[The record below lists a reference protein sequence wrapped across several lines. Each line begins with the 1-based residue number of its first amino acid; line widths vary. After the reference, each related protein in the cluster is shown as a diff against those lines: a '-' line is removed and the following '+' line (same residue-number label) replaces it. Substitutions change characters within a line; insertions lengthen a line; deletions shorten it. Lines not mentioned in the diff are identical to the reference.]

1 MEGGRLMRWFHAFL
15 MLAVA
20 VVAAGCADINVPAE
34 DPFFKV
40 GHTYRTLEEGI
51 VLFRVP
57 SHILQDPMDYEKEG
71 VFYRVPDEP
80 DIQEFM
86 PELREDKVAYFEDRT
101 WIYAGLFVYIPAG
114 TEFKVNRISYRFLS
128 SLENGKNLEYDLTV
142 FDDLVKDKKVI
153 FYVHPIPSEEVA
165 PGK

>member
-1 MEGGRLMRWFHAFL
+1 MRWFNGFL
-15 MLAVA
+15 MLAAA
-20 VVAAGCADINVPAE
+20 VVAAGCADIHVDAE

-40 GHTYRTLEEGI
+40 GHTYRTLEEGF
-51 VLFRVP
+51 VLFRRP
-57 SHILQDPMDYEKEG
+57 GNILQDPMDYDKEG
-71 VFYRVPDEP
+71 VFYRVPEKDYYP
-80 DIQEFM
+80 DVHEFM

-114 TEFKVNRISYRFLS
+114 TEFKVNRISYGILGVF
-128 SLENGKNLEYDLTV
+128 ENCNCLKYDLTV

>member
-1 MEGGRLMRWFHAFL
+1 MRWFHAFL

-20 VVAAGCADINVPAE
+20 VVAAGCADIHVDAE

-40 GHTYRTLEEGI
+40 GHTYRTLEEGF
-51 VLFRVP
+51 VLFRRP
-57 SHILQDPMDYEKEG
+57 GNILQDPMDYDKEG
-71 VFYRVPDEP
+71 VFYRVPEKDYYP
-80 DIQEFM
+80 DVHEFM

-128 SLENGKNLEYDLTV
+128 SFENGKNLEYELTV